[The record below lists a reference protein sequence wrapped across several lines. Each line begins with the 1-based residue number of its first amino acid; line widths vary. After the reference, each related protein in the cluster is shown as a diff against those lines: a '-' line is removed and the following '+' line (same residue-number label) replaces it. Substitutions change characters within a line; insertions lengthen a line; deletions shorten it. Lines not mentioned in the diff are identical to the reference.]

1 MAECKVDDII
11 CQLEMLQALKTI
23 GRNMSK
29 ETFLAKYPQLAG
41 LQEQLAN
48 DIETTQRELKSS
60 INACGNLDIS
70 ELPEEVLEEM
80 E

>member
-29 ETFLAKYPQLAG
+29 EAFLAKYPQLAG

-60 INACGNLDIS
+60 INACGNLDTS
-70 ELPEEVLEEM
+70 ELPEGILEEI